1 MDTKF
6 PFKNEV
12 EKDMD
17 IIEEETS
24 DEDNS
29 SKDSRNGESAA
40 KTPKQEI
47 TIKEEIKNQA
57 TYETGEINE
66 IKRKDSKVD
75 PSLNKFIQNSSRDIM
90 AERRSKKNIEMIEE
104 EKVPNNLLTD
114 SFQDI
119 RESYDFIRQHRSSSC
134 KSAAVPLQFSK
145 RRYLTKKTSNTPFVQ
160 LSKKSN
166 HLSTSASMG
175 RSNITSLFGL

>member
-29 SKDSRNGESAA
+29 SKDSTSGEQAA
-40 KTPKQEI
+40 KTLKQEI
-47 TIKEEIKNQA
+47 AIKEETKNQA

-66 IKRKDSKVD
+66 IKRKDTD
-75 PSLNKFIQNSSRDIM
+75 PSSNKFVHNSSRDLL
-90 AERRSKKNIEMIEE
+90 AEKRSRKNIDSIEE
-104 EKVPNNLLTD
+104 EKVPNNLLSD

-134 KSAAVPLQFSK
+134 KSAAVPLHFSK
-145 RRYLTKKTSNTPFVQ
+145 RRYLTKKASNTPFVP